1 MPKPVALL
9 NEDGDLSAQLEQA
22 LKEIF
27 ARYDQ
32 DKDGALKL
40 EELHAFARFCNG
52 EPFSQDEVDEILEY
66 FDTTDDGKALTL
78 EGFYQLYQLQT
89 ASGRDEET
97 WRDLRK
103 HDYNDQLQREAASE
117 ETPSAPSSDAQAKPE
132 NEEQEEASATS
143 DE

>member
-1 MPKPVALL
+1 MPKPTALL
-9 NEDGDLSAQLEQA
+9 NDDGDLSAQLEQA
-22 LKEIF
+22 LNEIF

-32 DKDGALKL
+32 DQDGALKL
-40 EELHAFARFCNG
+40 EELQAFARFSNG

-103 HDYNDQLQREAASE
+103 HGYNDQLQRKDDAPKDTT
-117 ETPSAPSSDAQAKPE
+117 TPSDSDATAKPDKE
-132 NEEQEEASATS
+132 VHKEASAKS
-143 DE
+143 D